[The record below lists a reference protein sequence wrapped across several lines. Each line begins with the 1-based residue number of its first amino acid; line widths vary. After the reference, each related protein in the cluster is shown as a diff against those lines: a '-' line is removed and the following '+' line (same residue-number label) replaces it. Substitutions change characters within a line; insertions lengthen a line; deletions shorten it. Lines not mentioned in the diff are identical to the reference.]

1 MRLQGRTSNSTR
13 LTRSRNGFSLIELLI
28 VIAIILIIAAIA
40 IPNLIRSRMAAN
52 EAAAISNLRAIVTAS
67 VVYSTSYNNGYPPN
81 LAALGPPSGGGSS
94 ATCDTAQLID
104 EVVAAGSKSGYTFTY
119 AGTGAAVSP
128 AGQGCGAPGFNA
140 YLITAVPNT
149 VGLTGNRSF
158 CATDSGV
165 LRFDLT
171 GVQASSATACGV
183 LSPLN

>member
-1 MRLQGRTSNSTR
+1 MRLQGSTSNSTHHTKR
-13 LTRSRNGFSLIELLI
+13 HDGFSLIELLI

-40 IPNLIRSRMAAN
+40 IPSLIRSRMAAN
-52 EAAAISNLRAIVTAS
+52 EAAAISNLRAIVTAG
-67 VVYSTSYNNGYPPN
+67 VVYSTSYNNGYPPT
-81 LAALGPPSGGGSS
+81 LVALGPPSGGGSN

-119 AGTGAAVSP
+119 SGTGAVVSP

-165 LRFDLT
+165 LRYDLT
-171 GVQASSATACGV
+171 GAQASSAAACGT
-183 LSPLN
+183 LSALN